1 MSEVMENAEHRPG
14 TWSTRG
20 AISIV
25 GAGNP
30 DAGDPDDDADD
41 GTGDDDTGESPQW
54 LTACW
59 ANP

>member
-41 GTGDDDTGESPQW
+41 GTGDDDTGESP
-54 LTACW
+54 
-59 ANP
+59 